1 MFTFFTVFP
10 GHTASHKLTYLEGLC
25 KELLRH
31 TDLLPFHEGGSAGCQ
46 VMSSL

>member
-10 GHTASHKLTYLEGLC
+10 TTSHKLTYLEGLC

-31 TDLLPFHEGGSAGCQ
+31 TLICCLSVREAVQ
-46 VMSSL
+46 VVR